1 MNMKVSSLLKYSIR
15 FVFLQ
20 SVLTYFTIYYFNNF
34 LLTNKYCELCVGNSF
49 LLQIN
54 NNLWEDRNR
63 FFTFVSEDLVTI
75 QNFLAVF
82 IFLFLVVL
90 YSTKFYTY
98 VNELSFSLD
107 RNYIDEFISIYLLWT
122 STLIIFLTLFR
133 VSHLISRGNLLI
145 FTFMVPLILI
155 IFRNSEFI
163 SSLLGRSVT
172 TENCITFNLEED
184 SIFRKLRI
192 ITFRNT
198 FNDLKNV
205 DLNNTGEIIKKI
217 DMLNKDI
224 NINLIVINFNSQNTI
239 NKDLENYLI
248 NLNKKVLIISKDI
261 MDFHNN
267 FLKRTENVS
276 NYYLT
281 YFNNDIQYGSK
292 YILKRVLDIILASV
306 GVILFSPFL
315 ISLFSYIRV
324 LDGGPSLIKQNRV
337 GLHGKQFKMY
347 KFRTMKNNAHELRE
361 DLEELNK
368 NDEVIFK
375 IENDPRIIQGTN
387 FMRNFSLDELPQFFN
402 VIKGEMSIVGPRP
415 LFDEDTKHFDEKYM
429 RRLNVLPGITGLLQ
443 INDRNTSEFST
454 WYKYDIEYIENWSL
468 LLDIKIILRTP
479 LSLFKSKIKGL

>member
-1 MNMKVSSLLKYSIR
+1 MKVSSLLKYSIR

-82 IFLFLVVL
+82 IFLFLIVL

-145 FTFMVPLILI
+145 FTFIVPLILI

-172 TENCITFNLEED
+172 NENCITFNLEED
-184 SIFRKLRI
+184 SIFRNLRI

-198 FNDLKNV
+198 LSDLKNINLSNASEV
-205 DLNNTGEIIKKI
+205 IKNI
-217 DMLNKDI
+217 DILNKDV

-239 NKDLENYLI
+239 NKDLETYLI
-248 NLNKKVLIISKDI
+248 NLNKKVLIISKDMI
-261 MDFHNN
+261 DFHNN
-267 FLKRTENVS
+267 FLKRTEKVS
-276 NYYLT
+276 SYYLT

-292 YILKRVLDIILASV
+292 YILKRVLDIILAIV
-306 GVILFSPFL
+306 GVILFSPL
-315 ISLFSYIRV
+315 LLSLFSYIRV
-324 LDGGPSLIKQNRV
+324 LDRGPSLIKQNRV

-347 KFRTMKNNAHELRE
+347 KFRTMRNNAHELRE

-375 IENDPRIIQGTN
+375 IENDPRIISGTH
-387 FMRNFSLDELPQFFN
+387 FLRKYSLDELPQFFN
-402 VIKGEMSIVGPRP
+402 VLKGEMSMVGPRP
-415 LFDEDTKHFDEKYM
+415 LFDEDTKLFDESYM

-443 INDRNTSEFST
+443 INERNTSDFST

-468 LLDIKIILRTP
+468 YLDLKIILKTP
-479 LSLFKSKIKGL
+479 FSLFNSKVKGI